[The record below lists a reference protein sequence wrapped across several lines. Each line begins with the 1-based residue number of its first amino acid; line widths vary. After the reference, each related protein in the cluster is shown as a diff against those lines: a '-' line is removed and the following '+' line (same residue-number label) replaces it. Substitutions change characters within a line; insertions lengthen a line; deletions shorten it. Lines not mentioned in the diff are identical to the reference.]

1 MRAFNN
7 SPWLETRLGDIAEPA
22 QEAALEAIRDGW
34 KHQTAVE
41 AAKAA
46 ADASVGTSEVV
57 GSSSDGGGGGGNSTG
72 GDDSTDASPAAS
84 FAELV
89 TSVTKDFALAQM
101 ERQSASLVTNTRKAD
116 TLPSATSV
124 VTQHR
129 RGLDFLLENWGKP
142 GDELTVELL
151 VKTHRIVCQAMPE
164 AGVIRGSGTVGSAI
178 KTCSVRTGGRLCAA
192 PENVVGLLISFVRA
206 ANALLERMV
215 VGSALPSSPSST
227 SARKRSRP
235 DDDGSSSSS
244 SSSSGSRSSGRDSKE
259 VEPQQKYSVYA
270 VAAAVLLGFTHLHPF
285 KDGNGR
291 LGRLLANVVLRRGRV
306 PFVVSICSTPIQR
319 AVYIDAIKYAFA
331 PGKESNS
338 SSTSSSSSFSISSS
352 ISSSSFAVVPN
363 PSRLMAEHIAECTGR
378 AWRELGRLHSEA
390 LRSRQE
396 VAKDAALAA
405 ARDAGQSLRHESSS
419 FYYN

>member
-1 MRAFNN
+1 MGGLAGKMLYALFFNERTQVTTALVKFLHV
-7 SPWLETRLGDIAEPA
+7 SEGPPGMAQGGVIATAIDETLFTWCADFEIERSMEKWSALANGDG
-22 QEAALEAIRDGW
+22 DG
-34 KHQTAVE
+34 
-41 AAKAA
+41 
-46 ADASVGTSEVV
+46 DD
-57 GSSSDGGGGGGNSTG
+57 GSS
-72 GDDSTDASPAAS
+72 
-84 FAELV
+84 
-89 TSVTKDFALAQM
+89 
-101 ERQSASLVTNTRKAD
+101 
-116 TLPSATSV
+116 
-124 VTQHR
+124 
-129 RGLDFLLENWGKP
+129 
-142 GDELTVELL
+142 
-151 VKTHRIVCQAMPE
+151 
-164 AGVIRGSGTVGSAI
+164 
-178 KTCSVRTGGRLCAA
+178 
-192 PENVVGLLISFVRA
+192 
-206 ANALLERMV
+206 
-215 VGSALPSSPSST
+215 
-227 SARKRSRP
+227 
-235 DDDGSSSSS
+235 SSSSS